1 MLSIYGR
8 VDRSRERERV
18 LYVLWHTVTLP
29 LRLEHINNQEWCAA
43 AVVRKGLA
51 LTYAIPL
58 ETSEIFGVEM
68 RRRQAVNDTICGV
81 RGYPLT
87 FQ

>member
-1 MLSIYGR
+1 ML
-8 VDRSRERERV
+8 
-18 LYVLWHTVTLP
+18 T
-29 LRLEHINNQEWCAA
+29 NQEIESTIYPVTYSYLAA
-43 AVVRKGLA
+43 KAWTHWQPGVVVRKGLA

-81 RGYPLT
+81 WGYPLT
-87 FQ
+87 F